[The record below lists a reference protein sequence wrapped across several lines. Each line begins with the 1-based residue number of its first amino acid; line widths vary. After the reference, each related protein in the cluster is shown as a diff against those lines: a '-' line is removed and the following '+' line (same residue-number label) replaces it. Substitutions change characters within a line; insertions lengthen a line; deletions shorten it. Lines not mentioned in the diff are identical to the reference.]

1 MSNVS
6 TLSLRASIMRNPRWL
21 LIVFSC
27 LVTSLCLADDVSMGE
42 VFRQFM
48 AAPDRPVIVRGD
60 YFRATSVAYGDF
72 AKEKGGHSQMQN
84 YDVSIDQTPTTYIVQ
99 FGPAMKDPSEVVF
112 GGGARYVIER
122 TSFRILSRALL
133 K

>member
-1 MSNVS
+1 
-6 TLSLRASIMRNPRWL
+6 MRNPRWL

-99 FGPAMKDPSEVVF
+99 FGSAMRDPSAVVF
-112 GGGARYVIER
+112 GGGARYVIDR
-122 TSFRILSRALL
+122 TSFRILSRVFL

>member
-1 MSNVS
+1 M
-6 TLSLRASIMRNPRWL
+6 MRNSRWL
-21 LIVFSC
+21 LVVFGC
-27 LVTSLCLADDVSMGE
+27 FLATSLCLADDVSMGE
-42 VFRQFM
+42 AFKQFM
-48 AAPDRPVIVRGD
+48 AAPDRPVILRGD
-60 YFRATSVAYGDF
+60 YFRATSVAYRDF
-72 AKEKGGHSQMQN
+72 SKEKGGHSQMQN

-122 TSFRILSRALL
+122 TSFRILSRTFL